1 MQMFLFR
8 ELLGSV
14 RAKSAIYFL
23 FAGIFLFIFLGS
35 IACFFVISPTS
46 VTRSTEGQPIEE
58 IRVFFSARLSS
69 ATINQWFLDWRER
82 DDIAALRY
90 QFTEERD
97 GTGAS
102 GLFVVTPTDPARASA
117 LAEEFRGIDGVVDV
131 VEVPRELAIEGPS
144 VSLVIRII
152 LLVALVVTIVAS
164 LFCFRRGFQ
173 ELLTSFSGEIRM
185 LRLSGVA
192 DRIVTLLVVALGILT
207 GLLCGLLLLA
217 TLYLLHR
224 IALSNV
230 DAFLLFGG
238 LQSGLRILAVGMA
251 GIGLGTIL
259 GGLSGLLGASLL
271 HGRDFDPLP

>member
-8 ELLGSV
+8 ELLGSI
-14 RAKSAIYFL
+14 RAKSATYIL
-23 FAGIFLFIFLGS
+23 FAGIFLFIFLAS
-35 IACFFVISPTS
+35 IACFFMISPGS

-58 IRVFFSARLSS
+58 IRVFFSPRLSS

-82 DDIAALRY
+82 DDIAALRF

-97 GTGAS
+97 GTAS
-102 GLFVVTPTDPARASA
+102 GGLFVVTPADSA
-117 LAEEFRGIDGVVDV
+117 LASTLADEFRGIDGVDDV
-131 VEVPRELAIEGPS
+131 VEVPREFAIEGPS
-144 VSLVIRII
+144 VSLVIRVI
-152 LLVALVVTIVAS
+152 LLVILVVTIVAS

-173 ELLTSFSGEIRM
+173 ELLASFSGEIRM

-192 DRIVTLLVVALGILT
+192 DRIVTLLIVALGILM

-217 TLYLLHR
+217 ALYLLHR

-230 DAFLLFGG
+230 DAFLLLGG
-238 LQSGLRILAVGMA
+238 LQSGLRVLGVGMA
-251 GIGLGTIL
+251 GVGLGTIL